1 MDEKEQLARLADDSY
16 WISLSTA
23 KETYTEKYNIIRTF
37 ISRLNGY
44 IHYPMNIYGEPNN
57 TNNSTVDSI
66 KETFVRYSGSCE
78 GPAEL
83 SYNETRRIR
92 QQYTGELQH
101 YLPIIQAQSPV
112 FYERILF
119 WASMADLAAKIAEK
133 IINQTFSVAAFDFEN
148 MSDEEKKRWSVL
160 FGKDYKKIVRRLEA
174 LLKTIGYNDF
184 EDIQKACS
192 NYQVPE
198 FLLPR
203 NIDIVAS
210 DIASDS
216 NNQENT
222 NDGIPPEVVEALL
235 TVKNFRP
242 DLLSP
247 EQLVFLSNL
256 EKQNSHGDGKM
267 PF

>member
-1 MDEKEQLARLADDSY
+1 MPEKEQLAQLANDSY
-16 WISLSTA
+16 WMSLSTA
-23 KETYTEKYNIIRTF
+23 QSTYTEKYNMIYAFIR
-37 ISRLNGY
+37 RLIGY
-44 IHYPMNIYGEPNN
+44 IHYPMNIYGEPNS
-57 TNNSTVDSI
+57 TNNYTVNLI
-66 KETFVRYSGSCE
+66 KGTFARYSGTCE
-78 GPAEL
+78 RTIEL
-83 SYNETRRIR
+83 SYGETIRNR
-92 QQYTGELQH
+92 QQYTAELQR

-119 WASMADLAAKIAEK
+119 WALMADLASKIAEK
-133 IINQTFSVAAFDFEN
+133 IINQSFSVAAFDFEN

-160 FGKDYKKIVRRLEA
+160 LGEDYKKVVSRLEA

-203 NIDIVAS
+203 NIDKVAA

-216 NNQENT
+216 NNQENV

-235 TVKNFRP
+235 TVKKIRP

-247 EQLVFLSNL
+247 EQLGFLSNL
-256 EKQNSHGDGKM
+256 EKQNSHEDGKM
-267 PF
+267 QF